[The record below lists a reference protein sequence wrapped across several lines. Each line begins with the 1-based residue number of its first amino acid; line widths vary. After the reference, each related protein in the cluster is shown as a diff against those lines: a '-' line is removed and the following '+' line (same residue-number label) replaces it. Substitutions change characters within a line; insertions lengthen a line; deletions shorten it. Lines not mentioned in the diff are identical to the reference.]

1 MIWFYV
7 EFKRTVKSMIRYK
20 VDVLKVLKD
29 HGYSQLRLQRENIL
43 AGSQIMRLNRG
54 EPIAF
59 SALNKICLM
68 CNLQPG
74 DLIEVVPTEEE
85 KRMYN
90 ILSLDNND

>member
-1 MIWFYV
+1 
-7 EFKRTVKSMIRYK
+7 MIRYK
-20 VDVLKVLKD
+20 VDVLKVLKE
-29 HGYSQLRLQRENIL
+29 HGYSQMRIQREQLL
-43 AGSQIMRLNRG
+43 AGSQIMRLKRG

-85 KRMYN
+85 IKMYN
-90 ILSLDNND
+90 IPSFENND